1 MNTTPAIIDDN
12 ESDEQFAARREAAR
26 LDAWHKLHKLG
37 KYTEVLVDL
46 TQDSLET
53 DNLDHFARYHGKAVV
68 IDAILTG
75 GKRRVRYCGNACQSS
90 PAFDVQACDLSAF

>member
-1 MNTTPAIIDDN
+1 MNATPAIIDDN
-12 ESDEQFAARREAAR
+12 ETDAEFEARRDAER

-46 TQDSLET
+46 TQDTLET
-53 DNLDHFARYHGKAVV
+53 DTPHFARYHGKAVV

-75 GKRRVRYCGNACQSS
+75 GKRRVRYCGNACQSG
-90 PAFDVQACDLSAF
+90 PAFDVQAHELSAF